1 MTMAVIHDT
10 MEAFELF
17 QPASLEDALA
27 LRRRYGKVSW
37 AFAGGLDSLDWFKDR
52 IKRPEVVIDLGGIAD
67 LKGIALSDD
76 AVTIGAMTT
85 HAAVAASEAVRA
97 AIPAL
102 ATLAGGI
109 GDVQVRHRGTIGGS
123 IANNDPAA
131 DYPAGCLGLGATI
144 VTDRREIAA
153 DDFFRGLF
161 QTALDQDEIIVAV
174 RFPRP
179 QRAAY
184 VKFPNPA
191 SRYAIVG
198 VLVSRGPQ
206 GVRVAVTGA
215 GENGVFRATELERA
229 LETDFSEA
237 ALDRV
242 SLPGEGLFDD
252 VHGTAAYRAHL
263 IGILARRGVAA
274 CR

>member
-1 MTMAVIHDT
+1 MYAFDYHRASSVD
-10 MEAFELF
+10 EA
-17 QPASLEDALA
+17 
-27 LRRRYGKVSW
+27 RRLLGERDEGKLL
-37 AFAGGLDSLDWFKDR
+37 AGGMTLIPTLKLRLAAPSQL
-52 IKRPEVVIDLGGIAD
+52 IDLGGIAD

>member
-1 MTMAVIHDT
+1 VYAFDYHRASSVD
-10 MEAFELF
+10 EARRL
-17 QPASLEDALA
+17 LA
-27 LRRRYGKVSW
+27 GRDEAKLL
-37 AFAGGLDSLDWFKDR
+37 AGGMTLIPTLKLRLAS
-52 IKRPEVVIDLGGIAD
+52 PSHVVDLGGIDD
-67 LKGIALSDD
+67 LKGIAVAEDT
-76 AVTIGAMTT
+76 VTIRTMTT
-85 HAAVAASEAVRA
+85 HAAVAGSEAVRA

-144 VTDRREIAA
+144 VTDRREIPA
-153 DDFFRGLF
+153 DDFFQGLF
-161 QTALDQDEIIVAV
+161 ETALAEDEIIVAV

-179 QRAAY
+179 QCAAY

-198 VLVSRGPQ
+198 VLVSRGPS
-206 GVRVAVTGA
+206 GIRVAVTGA
-215 GENGVFRATELERA
+215 GEGGVFRAAPIERA
-229 LETDFSEA
+229 LGADFSEA

-242 SLPGEGLFDD
+242 SVPAQGLLED

-263 IGILARRGVAA
+263 IAVLARRGVAA

>member
-1 MTMAVIHDT
+1 VYAFDYHRASSVD
-10 MEAFELF
+10 EA
-17 QPASLEDALA
+17 
-27 LRRRYGKVSW
+27 RRLLGEQDEGKLL
-37 AFAGGLDSLDWFKDR
+37 AGGMTLIPTLKLRLASPSQL
-52 IKRPEVVIDLGGIAD
+52 IDLGGIAE
-67 LKGIALSDD
+67 LRGIAVSED
-76 AVTIGAMTT
+76 AVTVRAMTT
-85 HAAVAASEAVRA
+85 HAAVAGSEAVRA

-102 ATLAGGI
+102 AALAGGI

-144 VTDRREIAA
+144 VTERREIAA

-179 QRAAY
+179 QCAAY
-184 VKFPNPA
+184 VKFANPA
-191 SRYAIVG
+191 SRYAIAG

-206 GVRVAVTGA
+206 GVRIAVTGA
-215 GENGVFRATELERA
+215 GENGVFRAAGLERA
-229 LETDFSEA
+229 LAADFSEA

-242 SLPGEGLFDD
+242 SQPAEGLFDD
-252 VHGTAAYRAHL
+252 VHGTPAYRAHL
-263 IGILARRGVAA
+263 IGVLARRGVAA

>member
-1 MTMAVIHDT
+1 VYAFDYHRASSVD
-10 MEAFELF
+10 EARRL
-17 QPASLEDALA
+17 LA
-27 LRRRYGKVSW
+27 ERDEGKLL
-37 AFAGGLDSLDWFKDR
+37 AGGMTLIPTLKLRLASPSHL
-52 IKRPEVVIDLGGIAD
+52 VDLGGID
-67 LKGIALSDD
+67 GLKGIEVAGDALT
-76 AVTIGAMTT
+76 VKAMTT
-85 HAAVAASEAVRA
+85 HAAVAGSEAVRA

-102 ATLAGGI
+102 AVLAGGI

-144 VTDRREIAA
+144 ITDRREIAA
-153 DDFFRGLF
+153 DDFFEGLF
-161 QTALDQDEIIVAV
+161 QTALDEKEIIVAV

-179 QRAAY
+179 QCAAY

-198 VLVSRGPQ
+198 LFVSRGSQ
-206 GVRVAVTGA
+206 GIRVAVTGA
-215 GENGVFRATELERA
+215 GESGVFRATQIERA
-229 LETDFSEA
+229 LEKNFSEA
-237 ALDRV
+237 ALDQL
-242 SLPGEGLFDD
+242 SLPPAGLFDD

-263 IGILARRGVAA
+263 IGVLARRAVAA

>member
-1 MTMAVIHDT
+1 VYAFDYHRASSVD
-10 MEAFELF
+10 EARRL
-17 QPASLEDALA
+17 LA
-27 LRRRYGKVSW
+27 ERDEGKLL
-37 AFAGGLDSLDWFKDR
+37 AGGMTLIPTLKLRLAAPSQL
-52 IKRPEVVIDLGGIAD
+52 IDLGGIAD

-85 HAAVAASEAVRA
+85 HAAVAASEAVRTA
-97 AIPAL
+97 TPAL

-161 QTALDQDEIIVAV
+161 QTALDQDEIIVSV

-215 GENGVFRATELERA
+215 GENGVFRATEFERA

-242 SLPGEGLFDD
+242 QLPGEGLFDD

>member
-1 MTMAVIHDT
+1 
-10 MEAFELF
+10 
-17 QPASLEDALA
+17 
-27 LRRRYGKVSW
+27 
-37 AFAGGLDSLDWFKDR
+37 
-52 IKRPEVVIDLGGIAD
+52 
-67 LKGIALSDD
+67 
-76 AVTIGAMTT
+76 
-85 HAAVAASEAVRA
+85 
-97 AIPAL
+97 
-102 ATLAGGI
+102 
-109 GDVQVRHRGTIGGS
+109 VQVRHRGTIGGS

>member
-1 MTMAVIHDT
+1 VYAFDYHRASSVD
-10 MEAFELF
+10 EARRL
-17 QPASLEDALA
+17 LA
-27 LRRRYGKVSW
+27 ERDEGKLL
-37 AFAGGLDSLDWFKDR
+37 AGGMTLIPTLKLRLAAPSQL
-52 IKRPEVVIDLGGIAD
+52 IDLGGIAD

>member
-1 MTMAVIHDT
+1 VYAFDYHRASSVDEARRLLAERDEGKLLGGGMTLIPT
-10 MEAFELF
+10 LKLRL
-17 QPASLEDALA
+17 ASPSHL
-27 LRRRYGKVSW
+27 V
-37 AFAGGLDSLDWFKDR
+37 
-52 IKRPEVVIDLGGIAD
+52 DLGGIGD
-67 LKGIALSDD
+67 LKGIAVTGD
-76 AVTIGAMTT
+76 AVTIKAMTT
-85 HAAVAASEAVRA
+85 HAAVAGSDAVRA

-102 ATLAGGI
+102 AVLAGGI

-144 VTDRREIAA
+144 VTDCREIAA
-153 DDFFRGLF
+153 DDFFQGLF
-161 QTALDQDEIIVAV
+161 QTALAQDEIVVAV
-174 RFPRP
+174 SFPRP
-179 QRAAY
+179 HCAAY

-198 VLVSRGPQ
+198 VFVSRGPH

-215 GENGVFRATELERA
+215 GEDGVFRATRIETA
-229 LETDFSEA
+229 LEANFSEA
-237 ALDRV
+237 ALDKI
-242 SLPGEGLFDD
+242 SLPPQGLFDD

-263 IGILARRGVAA
+263 IGVLARRAVAG